1 MENDI
6 QHVPRDIYRDAR
18 GVAMLFR
25 IASACLL
32 LMAIFAKAAHAQQ
45 VPDEYKVKAAFV
57 FHFAQLIQ
65 WPITGG
71 SSTPS
76 IDVCAF
82 SDEPWLPEL
91 QSVLDGKTAANRTIH
106 VRVLT
111 QSQNPEGCDVLF
123 LGRSQVRRQLELLRA
138 LHGSPTLTV
147 GETDSFLPEGGIIR
161 FRLNEDRVRFDINLA
176 GAESCHLKIS
186 SRLLLLATNVT
197 RTSPER

>member
-6 QHVPRDIYRDAR
+6 QQVPRDIRPSV
-18 GVAMLFR
+18 GSVVTLFHL
-25 IASACLL
+25 APVCLL
-32 LMAIFAKAAHAQQ
+32 LMAVFAKAAHAQQ

-65 WPITGG
+65 WPLTGASG
-71 SSTPS
+71 TPS

-91 QSVLDGKTAANRTIH
+91 QSVLDGKSAANRTIR

-147 GETDSFLPEGGIIR
+147 GETDSFLSEGGIIR
-161 FRLNEDRVRFDINLA
+161 FRLSEDRVRFDINLA
-176 GAESCHLKIS
+176 GAELCHLKIS